1 MTVSDSNRAP
11 AADAR
16 EAAAAAALAA
26 AGFPTLRVRATGDV
40 AALAGP
46 PAALA
51 ATLAEPARAD
61 VLAAVRGAGFRHVA
75 LELADG

>member
-1 MTVSDSNRAP
+1 MTVSDPHAVP

-16 EAAAAAALAA
+16 EAAATAALAA
-26 AGFPTLRVRATGDV
+26 VGFPTIRVHAFGDV
-40 AALAGP
+40 AALVGRP
-46 PAALA
+46 ETLA
-51 ATLAEPARAD
+51 ATLVEPARAN